1 MASSTEPVQQ
11 PLEDPAVE
19 TVREAEQ
26 VQKNDIKTLKP
37 MLSAY
42 WFGTLATAI
51 KTFAWW
57 LNQWPAIITWNFFAK
72 WALSASVAGM
82 EYAPLTLAMQTANK
96 YDVHLGLLTAYM
108 EAADNFLRMM
118 QQVGLGDS
126 LAYYDWITA
135 VALGVCV
142 GWQGYMHYKTERSE
156 RSDGSKRSNDMHSNP
171 IVWTKQL
178 QIKFGLGVAATVI
191 PISLIG
197 SFAGGPTGQAYV
209 LASLA
214 TGAKTFAWWIN
225 QYPALKNFNFYQK
238 WLAGWSIAG
247 FIEYLPLIG
256 AFSVASSNNVH
267 LGLMTAYMEALDNAF
282 RMCQQRLLNKRLDW
296 YDYVAAVGMFIAVLF
311 QGIMH
316 FARDF
321 GYPV

>member
-1 MASSTEPVQQ
+1 
-11 PLEDPAVE
+11 
-19 TVREAEQ
+19 VREAES
-26 VQKNDIKTLKP
+26 VHGKSDLKVLMP
-37 MLSAY
+37 MIMAY
-42 WFGTLATAI
+42 FYGTVATAI

-57 LNQWPAIITWNFFAK
+57 LNQWPGIISWAFFAK

-82 EYAPLTLAMQTANK
+82 EYAPLTLAMQTSNRNN
-96 YDVHLGLLTAYM
+96 VHLGLLTAYM

-126 LAYYDWITA
+126 LTYYDWITA

-142 GWQGYMHYKTERSE
+142 AWQGYKHYTTEQHEIATGTHR
-156 RSDGSKRSNDMHSNP
+156 GNDMHSNP
-171 IVWTKQL
+171 IVWTRQL
-178 QIKFGLGVAATVI
+178 QLKFGIGVAATII
-191 PISLIG
+191 PISLMG
-197 SFAGGPTGQAYV
+197 SFLGGPTGQAYV

-256 AFSVASSNNVH
+256 AFSIASSNNVH

-282 RMCQQRLLNKRLDW
+282 RIFQQRLLNKRLDW
-296 YDYVAAVGMFIAVLF
+296 YDYVAAAGMFVAVMF

-316 FARDF
+316 FLRDM
-321 GYPV
+321 GYGV

>member
-1 MASSTEPVQQ
+1 MDSSSS
-11 PLEDPAVE
+11 DPAVE
-19 TVREAEQ
+19 TVKAAEE
-26 VQKNDIKTLKP
+26 VHDKKSLRALWP
-37 MLSAY
+37 MIVAY
-42 WFGTLATAI
+42 WYGTLATAI

-57 LNQWPAIITWNFFAK
+57 LNQWPGIIGWNFFAK
-72 WALSASVAGM
+72 WAISASVAGM
-82 EYAPLTLAMQTANK
+82 EYAPLTLAMTSAVKN
-96 YDVHLGLLTAYM
+96 DVHLGLLTAYM

-118 QQVGLGDS
+118 QQLGLGDS
-126 LAYYDWITA
+126 LSYYDWITA

-142 GWQGYMHYKTERSE
+142 AWQGHMHYKAERGADADVE
-156 RSDGSKRSNDMHSNP
+156 NGGKRRDNQTSSNP
-171 IVWTKQL
+171 IIWTKKRQL
-178 QIKFGLGVAATVI
+178 QFGFTVAMTVI
-191 PISLIG
+191 PISLLG
-197 SFAGGPTGQAYV
+197 SLLGGPTGQAYV

-238 WLAGWSIAG
+238 WGAGWSIAA

-256 AFSVASSNNVH
+256 AMTVASSNSVH

-296 YDYVAAVGMFIAVLF
+296 YDYVAAVGMFIAVIF

-316 FARDF
+316 FAHDM